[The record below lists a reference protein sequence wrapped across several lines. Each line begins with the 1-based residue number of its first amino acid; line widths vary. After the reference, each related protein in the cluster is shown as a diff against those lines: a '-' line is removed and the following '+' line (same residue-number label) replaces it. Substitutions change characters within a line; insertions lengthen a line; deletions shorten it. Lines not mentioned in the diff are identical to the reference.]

1 MSNIFLSAL
10 RKIDYHVNRVIQAF
24 PEHTTEVDLELEYEK
39 RGRIPWS
46 LGYRQARERFIRQ
59 TLGDQALMDLFREN
73 RELPQGFGVGFD
85 ERCIEYPW
93 LLSKLPPTR
102 EHLLDA
108 GSALNYD
115 SILSHPILSNK
126 KLYVLTLAPEKDCF
140 WRNGISY
147 IYDDLRDIPLRD
159 DYLDAIACLSTL
171 EHVGL
176 NNKLFIHSEL
186 HTEYRQDD
194 FLLAVSE
201 MRRVLK
207 PGGKLFITVPY
218 GKYCN
223 FGTFQQFD
231 VRLIE
236 QTITAFEPEQIEL
249 TYFRYSANG
258 WNFSTAEACAD
269 AEFVNWVMLPRE
281 ERPATFPDHPDRA
294 AAARAVACLLLIKPD

>member
-24 PEHTTEVDLELEYEK
+24 PDHTTEVDLELEYEK

-46 LGYRQARERFIRQ
+46 LGYRQARDRFIRQ

-108 GSALNYD
+108 GSALNYN

-176 NNKLFIHSEL
+176 DNRLFTYSERDEG
-186 HTEYRQDD
+186 HRQDD
-194 FLLAVSE
+194 FLLAISE
-201 MRRVLK
+201 MRRILK
-207 PGGKLFITVPY
+207 PMGELFITVPY
-218 GKYCN
+218 GKHFN

-231 VRLIE
+231 GQLVKETIARLGPGRVE
-236 QTITAFEPEQIEL
+236 K
-249 TYFRYSANG
+249 TYFSYSANG
-258 WNFSTAEACAD
+258 WNLSTAEACEG
-269 AEFVNWVMLPRE
+269 AEYVNWVMLPPD
-281 ERPATFPDHPDRA
+281 ERPGTFPDQADGA
-294 AAARAVACLLLIKPD
+294 AAARAIACIIFIKSR

>member
-24 PEHTTEVDLELEYEK
+24 SDHTTEVELGLEYEK

-59 TLGDQALMDLFREN
+59 TLVDQALMDLFREN
-73 RELPQGFGVGFD
+73 RELPKGFGVGFD

-102 EHLLDA
+102 ERLLDA
-108 GSALNYD
+108 GSTLNYG
-115 SILSHPILSNK
+115 SILSHPTLSNK

-176 NNKLFIHSEL
+176 DNRLFTYSERDKR
-186 HTEYRQDD
+186 HRQDD
-194 FLLAVSE
+194 FLLAISE
-201 MRRVLK
+201 MRRILK
-207 PGGKLFITVPY
+207 PMGKLFITVPY
-218 GKYCN
+218 GKYFN

-231 VRLIE
+231 E
-236 QTITAFEPEQIEL
+236 QLVKETIARFGPGRVEE
-249 TYFRYSANG
+249 TYFSYSANG
-258 WNFSTAEACAD
+258 WNFSAAPACAD
-269 AEFVNWVMLPRE
+269 AEYVNWVMLPPE